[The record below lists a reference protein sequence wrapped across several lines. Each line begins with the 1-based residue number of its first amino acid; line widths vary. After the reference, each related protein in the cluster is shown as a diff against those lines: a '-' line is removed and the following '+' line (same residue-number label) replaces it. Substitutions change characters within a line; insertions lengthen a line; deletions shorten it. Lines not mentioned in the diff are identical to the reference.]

1 MTGYEPR
8 LALTKIPIVILEHLN
23 TLLSRVNLSMPFP
36 NRLQFDKQWDFTIPI
51 ILCTFLGL
59 AAHIDLLVRVTIF
72 WNLPN
77 RNFNTFIAQLTFTSH
92 DETWENLFI
101 DVHIDRQRSDWVN
114 PTPGRSPYSD
124 TLQYVR
130 NQRSH
135 PNAPQEP
142 QEDTL
147 DEEHNTAEEPD
158 PALPQTEAEVGIP
171 IPGPPN
177 YITSENF
184 HHERNLRVPPMPD
197 TLASLF
203 NNPPRV
209 EAIETPVWV
218 TLVRAPAYD
227 SWAHY
232 FQQHPEM
239 RTNWQTRPRPLPNTA
254 PLQVRPRPRPFTP
267 HPEIVDVSSGSSNG
281 GDHEME
287 EISRGDT
294 VPNTPEHPTTPL
306 ENMEEDDMQ
315 RIHPTL
321 PSNAEL
327 NAAGD
332 NGILLTNEQ
341 HRVLTSQS
349 EGSTILYRPREHRHQ
364 VEETDPR
371 LTISDEE
378 RGALRAAHD
387 ALQITAGSVGT
398 NDNPGQTRITDLI
411 RPEDPPILRAFAEE
425 LERWPEVDRFLE
437 EAFRER

>member
-1 MTGYEPR
+1 
-8 LALTKIPIVILEHLN
+8 
-23 TLLSRVNLSMPFP
+23 MPFN
-36 NRLQFDKQWDFTIPI
+36 NRLQFDKKWDFTIPI

-59 AAHIDLLVRVTIF
+59 AAHVDLLVRVTIF

-92 DETWENLFI
+92 DESWENLFI
-101 DVHIDRQRSDWVN
+101 NVHIDRQRSDRVN

-124 TLQYVR
+124 TLQYIR

-135 PNAPQEP
+135 PDVPPEP
-142 QEDTL
+142 QEDTS
-147 DEEHNTAEEPD
+147 DEEHNTAEETD
-158 PALPQTEAEVGIP
+158 PVLPQTEAEVGIP

-177 YITSENF
+177 YRTSETF

-197 TLASLF
+197 TLASILRE
-203 NNPPRV
+203 PPRREV
-209 EAIETPVWV
+209 AEAPIQVVP
-218 TLVRAPAYD
+218 VRAPAYD

-232 FQQHPEM
+232 FQQPPEM
-239 RTNWQTRPRPLPNTA
+239 RTNWQSGPRPLPNTA

-267 HPEIVDVSSGSSNG
+267 HPETEIVDVSSNGSSG
-281 GDHEME
+281 GDQEME
-287 EISRGDT
+287 VMSRGDT

-306 ENMEEDDMQ
+306 EEMEEDDMR

-327 NAAGD
+327 NAASD
-332 NGILLTNEQ
+332 NGILLTDAQ

-364 VEETDPR
+364 VQGAHPSLD
-371 LTISDEE
+371 ISDEE
-378 RGALRAAHD
+378 RRAINNAHS
-387 ALQITAGSVGT
+387 ALQIAAGSVGT
-398 NDNPGQTRITDLI
+398 NASPGQPRITDLV

-425 LERWPEVDRFLE
+425 LENWPELDQFLNDT
-437 EAFRER
+437 FREK

>member
-1 MTGYEPR
+1 
-8 LALTKIPIVILEHLN
+8 
-23 TLLSRVNLSMPFP
+23 MPFN
-36 NRLQFDKQWDFTIPI
+36 NRLQFDKRWDFTIPI

-59 AAHIDLLVRVTIF
+59 AAQIDLLVRVTIF

-92 DETWENLFI
+92 DESWENLFI
-101 DVHIDRQRSDWVN
+101 DIHIDRQRSDRVN

-124 TLQYVR
+124 TLQYIR

-135 PNAPQEP
+135 PDAPPEP
-142 QEDTL
+142 QEDSS
-147 DEEHNTAEEPD
+147 DEEENTAEEID

-177 YITSENF
+177 YRTSENF

-197 TLASLF
+197 TLASIF
-203 NNPPRV
+203 RQPPNIEAV
-209 EAIETPVWV
+209 EAPVQLV
-218 TLVRAPAYD
+218 PVRAPAYD

-239 RTNWQTRPRPLPNTA
+239 RTNWQSRPRPLPNTA

-267 HPEIVDVSSGSSNG
+267 HPETEIVDMLSESSSSG
-281 GDHEME
+281 DHGME
-287 EISRGDT
+287 EMSRGDT

-306 ENMEEDDMQ
+306 EGMEEDDMR

-332 NGILLTNEQ
+332 NGILLTDAQ
-341 HRVLTSQS
+341 HRILTSQS
-349 EGSTILYRPREHRHQ
+349 EGSTILYRPREHRRE
-364 VEETDPR
+364 VEGADVL
-371 LTISDEE
+371 LTMTNEE
-378 RGALRAAHD
+378 RGALGHAHD
-387 ALQITAGSVGT
+387 ALQFAAEISGT
-398 NDNPGQTRITDLI
+398 NASPGQPRITDLV

-425 LERWPEVDRFLE
+425 LENWPEVDQFLE
-437 EAFRER
+437 EAFWER